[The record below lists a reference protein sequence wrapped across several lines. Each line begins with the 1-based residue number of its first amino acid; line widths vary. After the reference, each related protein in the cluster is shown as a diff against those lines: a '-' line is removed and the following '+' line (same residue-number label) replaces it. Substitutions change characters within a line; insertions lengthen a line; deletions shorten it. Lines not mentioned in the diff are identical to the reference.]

1 MLTADK
7 FGSLIRL
14 DYTRSIASSSNQNKS
29 DFMISVSVIDR
40 ATRLESK
47 MRRIVPTLAL
57 VVLLVGSSS
66 FNFVSAADFS
76 NLSLEEQI
84 LEIQQKCVFRRFFFL
99 KILVQIVRFQTGG
112 TVFNKKQTFGGDNSR
127 EPPTSAIRGDFVL
140 GGKSAG
146 SIAELIGKWSQHCR
160 TKCLSRFRSV

>member
-1 MLTADK
+1 
-7 FGSLIRL
+7 
-14 DYTRSIASSSNQNKS
+14 
-29 DFMISVSVIDR
+29 MISVSVIDR

-84 LEIQQKCVFRRFFFL
+84 LEIQQKCVFRRFLFENFSANCS
-99 KILVQIVRFQTGG
+99 ISDWRNCFQQETN
-112 TVFNKKQTFGGDNSR
+112 VWR
-127 EPPTSAIRGDFVL
+127 R
-140 GGKSAG
+140 
-146 SIAELIGKWSQHCR
+146 
-160 TKCLSRFRSV
+160 